1 MKLSELPRR
10 TVATVASVDDQ
21 AANDP
26 IARRL
31 RELGFVPGE
40 QVEVMAVGPI
50 ATEPMLVQV
59 GFTRF
64 ALRRREAARVT
75 VRVGEVEMVVPGQAS
90 VVEVEAAHPPRLEHA
105 DAANLAGEAG
115 TSGGARDAADP
126 DPRMGANPVRVDS
139 PARASA

>member
-10 TVATVASVDDQ
+10 TVATVVSVGDQ

-50 ATEPMLVQV
+50 AAEPMLVQV

-64 ALRRREAARVT
+64 ALRRREAARIS
-75 VRVGEVEMVVPGQAS
+75 VRVGAGAGAGVAETLATPSEVDVS
-90 VVEVEAAHPPRLEHA
+90 TPRE
-105 DAANLAGEAG
+105 
-115 TSGGARDAADP
+115 
-126 DPRMGANPVRVDS
+126 
-139 PARASA
+139 RASA